1 MSKLSTEQLK
11 KLAAVEMIAEVND
24 NFDIISV
31 INNLTYIPTAP
42 APAFTDGKR
51 VFISDSLF
59 QWTPKQIYFVLNH
72 EFDHIYYRHHNRFVI
87 SKLNR
92 YIVNIATDL
101 IINEIL
107 EKEGMDLPDGVIKR
121 RELEKLLGRKIKGKT
136 SEEVFKELLKIAED
150 KKKEAEEEKEKQKQE
165 QQDEN
170 QSKDPDGQ
178 GDQKDENQESD
189 SQTDSQ
195 SKENKPGK
203 NKFQKSE
210 AQSKEKDSDEFDDQ
224 DADGN
229 GSQESKEDV
238 SEEDIN
244 DILDKILGK
253 DKGKEY
259 REEIDKEAASVAQ
272 AQSQPQKDEEEKE
285 KLEKIKERV
294 EAKQGMAT
302 GQDKAEL
309 ERNYTPPVID
319 WKKMLRRFLGRYLKR
334 REMRN
339 PMRPTT
345 RYDDVFV
352 NSKVLIPSN
361 RGYIETPFINVY
373 LDVSGSMSGIIQN
386 VRTILADAKRY
397 FKQYSGKYYE
407 FDDQLYEF
415 KREDF
420 YKNKGTRGG
429 TNITKVL
436 THYEQDRK
444 ADLGILITDAQDE
457 FSQTLDSIQ
466 KPTLILTNNKTLKTN
481 NKKVT
486 VVVTNFE

>member
-42 APAFTDGKR
+42 APAFTDGKS
-51 VFISDSLF
+51 VYISDSLF

-92 YIVNIATDL
+92 YVINVATDL

-136 SEEVFKELLKIAED
+136 SEEVFKELLKIAEE
-150 KKKEAEEEKEKQKQE
+150 KKKELEEEKEKQKQE
-165 QQDEN
+165 QEQQDEN
-170 QSKDPDGQ
+170 QSEDPDGQ
-178 GDQKDENQESD
+178 GDQTDENQESGENEPQK
-189 SQTDSQ
+189 SGSQ
-195 SKENKPGK
+195 SKE
-203 NKFQKSE
+203 
-210 AQSKEKDSDEFDDQ
+210 KESDDFDNQETDE
-224 DADGN
+224 N
-229 GSQESKEDV
+229 NSQESEEGSGD
-238 SEEDIN
+238 EEDIN

-361 RGYIETPFINVY
+361 RGYVETPFINVY
-373 LDVSGSMSGIIQN
+373 LDVSGSMSDIIQN

-407 FDDQLYEF
+407 FDTQLYEF

-436 THYEQDRK
+436 THYAQDRK